1 MQLRAAAFSVSVVI
15 AETIGGAI
23 YLLTLSYVIAKYNNT
38 ILQSPS
44 LHVEVIYY
52 HGLPVTFF
60 SAPLSFAPYSSIQH
74 DSRMIWSTPSDR
86 VALYSSPAQLVFRFI
101 MTIIIIYYT
110 SLTCVDDDEE
120 WSVIARDGFAHQT
133 NQRSPLW
140 RRRRRLCVSSVH
152 KSLTYVRRSIGELFI
167 FILNWDCGFLG
178 IKKFFMVWRT
188 RSDKIGNGIREGDRG
203 MGWDRGRGSTG
214 QDRRDGY
221 KL

>member
-15 AETIGGAI
+15 AETIGGEI

-38 ILQSPS
+38 TTIS
-44 LHVEVIYY
+44 LPPCGSHLLSWSSCHVLLCATIFR
-52 HGLPVTFF
+52 P
-60 SAPLSFAPYSSIQH
+60 
-74 DSRMIWSTPSDR
+74 
-86 VALYSSPAQLVFRFI
+86 LYSSSTTTLEWYDQRP
-101 MTIIIIYYT
+101 TIESHSILHLRSSCFGLLWWSSLYYT
-110 SLTCVDDDEE
+110 SLTPDDDDEE

-133 NQRSPLW
+133 NQRSPL
-140 RRRRRLCVSSVH
+140 RRLCVSSVH

-203 MGWDRGRGSTG
+203 TGLDRGRTR
-214 QDRRDGY
+214 QERWV
-221 KL
+221 

>member
-1 MQLRAAAFSVSVVI
+1 M
-15 AETIGGAI
+15 
-23 YLLTLSYVIAKYNNT
+23 LLQNIIIL
-38 ILQSPS
+38 LQSPS

-60 SAPLSFAPYSSIQH
+60 SAPLSFAPYSSSTTTLEWYDQRPAIESH
-74 DSRMIWSTPSDR
+74 SILHLRSSCFGLLWWSS
-86 VALYSSPAQLVFRFI
+86 L
-101 MTIIIIYYT
+101 YYT
-110 SLTCVDDDEE
+110 SLTRDDDDEE

-133 NQRSPLW
+133 NQRSPLR

-188 RSDKIGNGIREGDRG
+188 RSDKIGNGIREEDREGNG
-203 MGWDRGRGSTG
+203 MGQG
-214 QDRRDGY
+214 QDRTGEMGINCKFIY
-221 KL
+221 